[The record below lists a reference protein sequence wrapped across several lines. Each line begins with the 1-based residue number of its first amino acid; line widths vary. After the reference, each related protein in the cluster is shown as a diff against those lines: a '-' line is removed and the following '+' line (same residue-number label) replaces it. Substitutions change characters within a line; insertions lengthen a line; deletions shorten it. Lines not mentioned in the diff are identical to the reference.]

1 MATMKKVSV
10 ITKIT
15 SMESRQ
21 GSFSGNQEY
30 DNSMKNQRS
39 ERPRDQSTIMLRNTK
54 SRSTRNPLGFLNWIH
69 PGIRDIRVTRTLRK
83 NEDTRYGQ
91 KV

>member
-1 MATMKKVSV
+1 
-10 ITKIT
+10 
-15 SMESRQ
+15 MESRQ